1 VPSAFTAR
9 LSRAM
14 LATATGVSRGHARVA
29 RRSPIARAQSRSL
42 VARARA
48 RDEGEASFSL
58 VPRDATDGLSRY
70 RAVLA
75 PLFLAGGLLH
85 LPDCFGAGPI
95 SSACGVAS
103 FDALDAPVRALTL
116 LWALGGPAAAFGLAT
131 ASFVGDVGVVVIA
144 STEIVLGID
153 FPNVIAPAEIP
164 APIVAAQVVNLSS
177 LVALRGWETV
187 EKRNG

>member
-1 VPSAFTAR
+1 
-9 LSRAM
+9 M

-48 RDEGEASFSL
+48 SDEGEASFSL

-85 LPDCFGAGPI
+85 LPDC
-95 SSACGVAS
+95 
-103 FDALDAPVRALTL
+103 
-116 LWALGGPAAAFGLAT
+116 
-131 ASFVGDVGVVVIA
+131 
-144 STEIVLGID
+144 
-153 FPNVIAPAEIP
+153 
-164 APIVAAQVVNLSS
+164 LS
-177 LVALRGWETV
+177 LIHI
-187 EKRNG
+187 

>member
-1 VPSAFTAR
+1 
-9 LSRAM
+9 M

-48 RDEGEASFSL
+48 SDEGEASFSL

-153 FPNVIAPAEIP
+153 FPSVIAPAEIP